1 MENQQSNSKL
11 KAVILV
17 LALLLVGSL
26 GYIYKLT
33 SDVKSTQAILTTTK
47 TEKETVVD
55 NLEALKAKYD
65 EAIAE
70 NTTISD
76 DLVAE
81 REKVIGLLAEVKK
94 SKGDASAM
102 AKYKN
107 QYFALESKMK
117 TLIQENEVLK
127 NDNQKLVTQ
136 RDSTVTVLGEAR
148 KTNEDLLAMNDGLTK
163 TVEKA
168 AKLKVLNTKG
178 VAFKVK
184 SSGKEI
190 NTDKAS
196 RADMLKISY
205 TIAENEVAKSG
216 TKSYQVQVIDSKNNV
231 LGDKKTETYGE
242 KILTYSFDSAVNYEN
257 KTVDVVQ
264 NLPGK
269 DFEKGVYYVNIF
281 DKSELVSSTSFTLK

>member
-1 MENQQSNSKL
+1 
-11 KAVILV
+11 
-17 LALLLVGSL
+17 
-26 GYIYKLT
+26 
-33 SDVKSTQAILTTTK
+33 
-47 TEKETVVD
+47 
-55 NLEALKAKYD
+55 
-65 EAIAE
+65 
-70 NTTISD
+70 
-76 DLVAE
+76 LVAE
-81 REKVIGLLAEVKK
+81 REKVVKLLAEIKK

-117 TLIQENEVLK
+117 TLIQENDLLK
-127 NDNQKLVTQ
+127 KDNQKLVTQ
-136 RDSTVTVLGEAR
+136 RDSTVTILGEAR
-148 KTNEDLLAMNDGLTK
+148 KNNEDLLAMNDGLTK

-190 NTDKAS
+190 FTDKAS

-231 LGDKKTETYGE
+231 LGDKKTATFGE
-242 KILTYSFDSAVNYEN
+242 KILTYSFDSSVNYEN

-264 NLPGK
+264 NLPGNN
-269 DFEKGVYYVNIF
+269 FEKGVYYVNIF
-281 DKSELVSSTSFTLK
+281 DKNELVSSTSFTLK